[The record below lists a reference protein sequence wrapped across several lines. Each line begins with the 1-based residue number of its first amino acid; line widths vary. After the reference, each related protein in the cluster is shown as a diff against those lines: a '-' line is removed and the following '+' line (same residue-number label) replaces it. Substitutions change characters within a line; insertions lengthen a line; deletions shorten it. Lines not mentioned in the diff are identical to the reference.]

1 MLDMVTIYEKREVV
15 RVRPATTADGEAI
28 RVIRN
33 HAVATSTAL
42 WTDTRQSPADAVA
55 WLAVHLARGS
65 ALVAETGGEDGEV
78 VGFAVYGPW
87 RDLDGYRHTVE
98 NSVYVR
104 EGSQGLGIGGA
115 LLGALVDAAR
125 GAGHHSMIAGIE
137 SGNATS
143 IRLHRRFGFTE
154 VGTVREAGLKF
165 GRWFDLTL
173 MRLALEN

>member
-1 MLDMVTIYEKREVV
+1 MVTIYEKREVV

-28 RVIRN
+28 RAIRN

-42 WTDTRQSPADAVA
+42 WTDTRQSPADAAA
-55 WLAVHLARGS
+55 WLAVHLTRGS
-65 ALVAETGGEDGEV
+65 ALVAEAGGRGGESADV

-104 EGSQGLGIGGA
+104 EGSQGLGIGRA

-125 GAGHHSMIAGIE
+125 AAGHHSMIAGIE
-137 SGNATS
+137 SGNAPS
-143 IRLHRRFGFTE
+143 VRLHRRFGFTQ

-173 MRLALEN
+173 MRLALED

>member
-1 MLDMVTIYEKREVV
+1 MVTIYEKREVV
-15 RVRPATTADGEAI
+15 RVRPATAADGEAV
-28 RVIRN
+28 RAIRN

-42 WTDTRQSPADAVA
+42 WTDTRQSPADAGV
-55 WLAVHLARGS
+55 WLAAHLARGS
-65 ALVAETGGEDGEV
+65 ALVAELGGEV

-104 EGSQGLGIGGA
+104 EDSQGLGIGRA

-154 VGTVREAGLKF
+154 VGTVPEAGLKF
-165 GRWFDLTL
+165 GRWFDLTI
-173 MRLALEN
+173 MRLALED

>member
-1 MLDMVTIYEKREVV
+1 MVTIYEKREVV
-15 RVRPATTADGEAI
+15 RVRPATAADGEAI

-42 WTDTRQSPADAVA
+42 WTDTRQSPADAAV
-55 WLAVHLARGS
+55 WLAAHLARGS
-65 ALVAETGGEDGEV
+65 ALVAESGGEV

-104 EGSQGLGIGGA
+104 EGSQRLGIGGA
-115 LLGALVDAAR
+115 LLGALVEAAR
-125 GAGHHSMIAGIE
+125 AAGHHSMIAGIE

-173 MRLALEN
+173 MRLALEG

>member
-1 MLDMVTIYEKREVV
+1 MVTIYEKREVV

-28 RVIRN
+28 RAIRN

-42 WTDTRQSPADAVA
+42 WTDTPQSPADAAA

-65 ALVAETGGEDGEV
+65 ALVAEAGGQDGGSGEIA
-78 VGFAVYGPW
+78 GFAVYGPW

-104 EGSQGLGIGGA
+104 EGSQGLGIGRA
-115 LLGALVDAAR
+115 LLGPLVDAAR
-125 GAGHHSMIAGIE
+125 AAGHHSMIAGIE
-137 SGNATS
+137 SGNAPS
-143 IRLHRRFGFTE
+143 VRLHRRFGFTE

-173 MRLALEN
+173 MRLALED